1 MEERGVRTRVNTSQA
16 YIWED
21 AVQYATYPTATTYND
36 VQVGDLVEFNSS
48 GELVRSPSGGSGVGV
63 NRYDGIVVGIAPD
76 SGEYPAFG
84 GHLNGQP
91 LVALLSPNKT
101 ELIMRQIDSASGV
114 YFQNPTL
121 NVGATTMFVYN
132 STTRRWGVAPNGGNP
147 ATGRVA
153 QVLSDGRL
161 LIIFGGV

>member
-21 AVQYATYPTATTYND
+21 AVQYATYPLATTYTD
-36 VQVGDLVEFNSS
+36 SQVGDFVEFNAS
-48 GELVRSPSGGSGVGV
+48 GELVRSPSGASGI
-63 NRYDGIVVGIAPD
+63 NASRYQGIVVGIAPD

-91 LVALLSPNKT
+91 LVAKLSPNKT
-101 ELIMRQIDSASGV
+101 ELIMRQINASGE
-114 YFQNPTL
+114 YIAPTL
-121 NVGATTMFVYN
+121 RAGDTTMFVYN
-132 STTRRWGVAPNGGNP
+132 STTRRWGVQANGGNP

-153 QVLSDGRL
+153 QVLNDGRL
-161 LIIFGGV
+161 LIVFGG

>member
-21 AVQYATYPTATTYND
+21 AVQYATYPTATAYND
-36 VQVGDLVEFNSS
+36 VQVGDLVEFNTS
-48 GELVRSPSGGSGVGV
+48 GELVRSPSGGNGIGA

-84 GHLNGQP
+84 AHLNQP

-101 ELIMRQIDSASGV
+101 ELIMRQINTSGEYVAPTLRAGDSA
-114 YFQNPTL
+114 
-121 NVGATTMFVYN
+121 MFVYN
-132 STTRRWGVAPNGGNP
+132 STTRRWGVAPNGSNP

-161 LIIFGGV
+161 LIVFGG

>member
-21 AVQYATYPTATTYND
+21 AVQYITAPTATTYTD
-36 VQVGDLVEFNSS
+36 SQVGDFVEFNAS
-48 GELVRSPSGGSGVGV
+48 GELVRSPSGASGINASRYQGV
-63 NRYDGIVVGIAPD
+63 IVGIAPD

-84 GHLNGQP
+84 AHLNRP

-101 ELIMRQIDSASGV
+101 ELIMRQINASGNYV
-114 YFQNPTL
+114 APTL

-132 STTRRWGVAPNGGNP
+132 STTNRWGVQANGSNP

-153 QVLSDGRL
+153 QVLNDGRL
-161 LIIFGGV
+161 LIVFGG

>member
-1 MEERGVRTRVNTSQA
+1 MEERGVRNRVNTSQA

-21 AVQYATYPTATTYND
+21 AVQYATFPVAATFTD
-36 VQVGDLVEFNSS
+36 SQVGDFVELNAS
-48 GELVRSPSGGSGVGV
+48 GELVRSPSGGSGINASRYQGV
-63 NRYDGIVVGIAPD
+63 IVGIAPD

-84 GHLNGQP
+84 AHFSRP

-101 ELIMRQIDSASGV
+101 ELIMRQIDASGN
-114 YFQNPTL
+114 YIAPTL
-121 NVGATTMFVYN
+121 SAGATTMFVYN
-132 STTRRWGVAPNGGNP
+132 STTKRWGVQANGTNP

-161 LIIFGGV
+161 LIVFGG

>member
-1 MEERGVRTRVNTSQA
+1 MEERGVKARVNTSQA
-16 YIWED
+16 YVWED
-21 AVQYATYPTATTYND
+21 AVQYATYPTATTYTD
-36 VQVGDLVEFNSS
+36 SQVGDFVNLNAS
-48 GELVRSPSGGSGVGV
+48 GELLRSPSSGAVNTYQGV
-63 NRYDGIVVGIAPD
+63 VVGIAPD

-84 GHLNGQP
+84 AHLNRP

-101 ELIMRQIDSASGV
+101 ELIMRQIDASGNYV
-114 YFQNPTL
+114 APTL

-132 STTRRWGVAPNGGNP
+132 ATTKRWGVQANGTNP

-161 LIIFGGV
+161 LIVFGG